1 MKLFTKDI
9 DNKLFKQYPLG
20 NQLEKQKVVT
30 KIFNPYGQGRWY
42 LLNSDPEDPDYLWAI
57 VQMGRNVEIGSVS
70 RRELETIRV
79 SPFRFP
85 LERDLGFSPVNAYEL
100 WKGLGEGKFYK
111 DGGWVNNEN
120 KEMLENQSV
129 EIEHHAEELE
139 DVLPKVK
146 DVEPWV
152 VAKAER
158 AATDL
163 SDLTH
168 YLDGESRR
176 PEMKEEVEEMSDEI
190 DDFDR
195 GGYMANG
202 GAMSV
207 GRFYKDKQGDF
218 FRYIG
223 EGRFLNKS
231 GEYVKKSIEDFYEE
245 GGELKEEFLEDMEE
259 LHGSIKSVTLKDD
272 SVVTHEE
279 LMKAHKMAKGGD
291 TSSPNTKF
299 MKWFVDWSKSVNKY
313 VYVSISIPNEFSSPI
328 KDDKGEIVI
337 LDVIEK
343 KGDTD
348 AKKYLNEIL
357 KKADEFGVSIYL
369 QPIPRTHNLKSEEH
383 KNKITKDYLI
393 KYYEKFGF
401 EKMDGGFMVRAPKMA
416 RGGMISVEKKG
427 DKKVATII
435 HDGKVYFVEYYIDNP
450 ELKHIKGTDVNTYF
464 GVFDNKYSY
473 GKSDKEYRA
482 VTKKLINAIK
492 SNKVA
497 YYEEGGEMMG
507 GGDVK
512 FKDKVKSV
520 KESLLKRKKVAKKVQ
535 KDYGKTYSPKE
546 AEESAKRIVG
556 AMTAKEK
563 LKMRMAKKKKK

>member
-20 NQLEKQKVVT
+20 NQLEKQKVVA

-42 LLNSDPEDPDYLWAI
+42 LLNSDPVDPDYLWAI
-57 VQMGRNVEIGSVS
+57 VQMGREVEIGSVS
-70 RRELETIRV
+70 RKELESIRV

-100 WKGLGEGKFYK
+100 WRGLKDGKFYK

-129 EIEHHAEELE
+129 EIDHHSDELE
-139 DVLPKVK
+139 DILPKVK
-146 DVEPWV
+146 EVEPWV

-168 YLDGESRR
+168 YLEGESEKQ
-176 PEMKEEVEEMSDEI
+176 EMDEEVEEMSEEI

-195 GGYMANG
+195 GGYMAYG
-202 GAMSV
+202 GKMEV

-218 FRYIG
+218 FRFIG
-223 EGRFLNKS
+223 EGKFLNKS
-231 GEYVKKSIEDFYEE
+231 GEYVKKTIEDFYQDGGYMAE
-245 GGELKEEFLEDMEE
+245 GGKIKNGKKIKYKGKE
-259 LHGSIKSVTLKDD
+259 GRI
-272 SVVTHEE
+272 
-279 LMKAHKMAKGGD
+279 
-291 TSSPNTKF
+291 
-299 MKWFVDWSKSVNKY
+299 
-313 VYVSISIPNEFSSPI
+313 IS
-328 KDDKGEIVI
+328 
-337 LDVIEK
+337 K
-343 KGDTD
+343 KGD
-348 AKKYLNEIL
+348 
-357 KKADEFGVSIYL
+357 
-369 QPIPRTHNLKSEEH
+369 
-383 KNKITKDYLI
+383 
-393 KYYEKFGF
+393 
-401 EKMDGGFMVRAPKMA
+401 M
-416 RGGMISVEKKG
+416 
-427 DKKVATII
+427 
-435 HDGKVYFVEYYIDNP
+435 YFVEIENYNP
-450 ELKHIKGTDVNTYF
+450 NGDSLHIVLREGE
-464 GVFDNKYSY
+464 FDKMA
-473 GKSDKEYRA
+473 E
-482 VTKKLINAIK
+482 
-492 SNKVA
+492 
-497 YYEEGGEMMG
+497 

-563 LKMRMAKKKKK
+563 LKMRMAKKKK